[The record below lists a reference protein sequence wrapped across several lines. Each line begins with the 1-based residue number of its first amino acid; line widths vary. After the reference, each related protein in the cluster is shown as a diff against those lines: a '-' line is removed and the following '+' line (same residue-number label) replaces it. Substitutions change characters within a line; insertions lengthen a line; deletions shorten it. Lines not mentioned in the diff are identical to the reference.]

1 MKRLALL
8 LALAWVSQASITVV
22 TIADISGDGSA
33 HAIATSGSATWIQF
47 VAPSANSAAV
57 RIGDANITTS
67 RGISIAAG
75 GGMFLPAV
83 TRGPFDNQNSDTKYS
98 LPATYYLIQSGDKL
112 SITYA
117 P

>member
-1 MKRLALL
+1 MLL
-8 LALAWVSQASITVV
+8 SLAWVSQASIAVV
-22 TIADISGDGSA
+22 TIADISGTGTA
-33 HAIATSGSATWIQF
+33 TAIAASGSATWIQF
-47 VAPSANSAAV
+47 VAPAANSAAV

-67 RGISIAAG
+67 RGTPIAAG
-75 GGMFLPAV
+75 GGFFLPPV

-98 LPATYYLIQSGDKL
+98 LPVTYYLIQSGDKL